1 VTRPIFVADFEI
13 GDARPSGRDLVDA
26 AVACGAGFV
35 AGDVMDGEDETP
47 EVHVGGTRVATLA
60 RMRSEASRAR
70 LGLFLRLHDTLPIA
84 AMREALGVE
93 KGSPAAASR
102 ERLLVA
108 VDGERTGK
116 RLRHDAPELP
126 SALELP
132 VKSRGLARFASPN
145 VQRAGADADDLV
157 VPWGRADVEK
167 LIGRIAPILAV
178 RGARVWVCGL
188 QETERV
194 RAERLPVAGLVVRRP
209 L

>member
-1 VTRPIFVADFEI
+1 VTSPVFVADFEI

-26 AVACGAGFV
+26 AVAWGADFV
-35 AGDVMDGEDETP
+35 AGDVVDGEDETP
-47 EVHVGGTRVATLA
+47 EVHVGGRRVATLA
-60 RMRSEASRAR
+60 RMRSEASRGR
-70 LGLFLRLHDTLPIA
+70 LGLFLRLRDTLPIA

-93 KGSPAAASR
+93 KGAPSAASR

-116 RLRHDAPELP
+116 RLRAEAPELP

-145 VQRAGADADDLV
+145 FQRAGADADDLV

-167 LIGRIAPILAV
+167 LITRIAPILAA

-188 QETERV
+188 PETDRP